1 MAFCILFE
9 KKVIMKP
16 KKVLYT
22 IILLF
27 FFSALNA
34 QHITTTTID
43 QLYKRTTKS
52 DTTFIINFWA
62 TWCAPCVEE
71 LPGFEKLSEAYKTD
85 KIKVLL
91 VSLDYT
97 SQIEKALKPF
107 IKKQNFQNEVL
118 LLREDDQQ
126 AFIDKVD
133 SSWSGALPATIFIR
147 QDKKAFF
154 EKTFTYV
161 ELVNTYKNFKQ

>member
-1 MAFCILFE
+1 M
-9 KKVIMKP
+9 
-16 KKVLYT
+16 
-22 IILLF
+22 IIF
-27 FFSALNA
+27 FFSDLNA
-34 QHITTTTID
+34 QQVATTTID
-43 QLYKRTTKS
+43 QLYKRAAKS
-52 DTTFIINFWA
+52 DTVLIINFWA

-71 LPGFEKLSEAYKTD
+71 LPGFEKLSEEFKTD

-107 IKKQNFQNEVL
+107 IKKHNLKNEVL
-118 LLREDDQQ
+118 LLLEDDQQ

-133 SSWSGALPATIFIR
+133 RSWSGALPATIFIR

-154 EKTFTYV
+154 EKTFTYT